1 MEKKYVKPE
10 MMTVVLNPM
19 QMLAESLPIGEEQIT
34 YSNEILTK
42 EDKSAGKN
50 IWDEEW

>member
-10 MMTVVLNPM
+10 MMIVVLNST
-19 QMLAESLPIGEEQIT
+19 QMLAKSLPIDEEQIT
-34 YSNEILTK
+34 NQEEILTK

>member
-1 MEKKYVKPE
+1 ML
-10 MMTVVLNPM
+10 TVVLNSM
-19 QMLAESLPIGEEQIT
+19 QMLAKSLPMGEEQIT
-34 YSNEILTK
+34 NSNEILTK

>member
-1 MEKKYVKPE
+1 ML
-10 MMTVVLNPM
+10 TVVLNSM
-19 QMLAESLPIGEEQIT
+19 QMLAKSLPMGEEQIT
-34 YSNEILTK
+34 NSNEIMTK

>member
-1 MEKKYVKPE
+1 
-10 MMTVVLNPM
+10 MMTVVLNSM
-19 QMLAESLPIGEEQIT
+19 QMLAKSLPMGEEQIT
-34 YSNEILTK
+34 NSNEIMTK

>member
-1 MEKKYVKPE
+1 ML
-10 MMTVVLNPM
+10 TVVLNST
-19 QMLAESLPIGEEQIT
+19 QMLAKSLPIGEEQIT
-34 YSNEILTK
+34 NPEEILTK